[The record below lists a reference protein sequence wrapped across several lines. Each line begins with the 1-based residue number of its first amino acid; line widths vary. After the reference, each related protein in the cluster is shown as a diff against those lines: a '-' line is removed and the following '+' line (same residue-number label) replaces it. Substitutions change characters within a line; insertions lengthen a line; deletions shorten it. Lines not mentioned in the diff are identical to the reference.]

1 MNKVYLAIVLL
12 TVYGDIL
19 KRYLPAAVALG
30 SLYGS
35 AFAILIWIIVS
46 NSGRRKIKS
55 LLNFEERQIS
65 NCIYFL
71 IGVYVFEFLLASNN
85 SPLIAGISTSMYVL
99 LPLGYTL
106 VIIKYCPYFNGVTL
120 AQLYHLAMIP
130 VNIIGLIQ
138 FKINPNFF
146 IDNNYV
152 KTGGIIARNLLEG
165 GSFSRLP
172 SIFTSADRYSSLGL
186 VQFYLAFVLLLDN
199 QPKSKFK
206 IFWILFNILSGLTA
220 MFISGARSRLLITI
234 TVFILLGFTIF
245 MSFFSSQGKFKM
257 KYLFK
262 PIFELLLVVVFISV
276 TIGLTSPEKFSS
288 LGQEINNFPVLGF
301 LQQSVEKG
309 DIQGRVNQSVQ
320 ISLIPEEV
328 SLFGEGLG
336 SLGNKPR
343 EFGISALWIESG
355 LFWGLPKLA
364 AFAGIILTFIR
375 LAFRAFMKI
384 KPVRVVLFCI
394 PPLVLSFGLLTGLTG
409 VLELSSGVLLCVCMG
424 FVINFSRQ
432 SYNNHISSVSLTL

>member
-30 SLYGS
+30 SLYAS
-35 AFAILIWIIVS
+35 ALAILIWIIVS
-46 NSGRRKIKS
+46 NSKRRKIKS
-55 LLNFEERQIS
+55 LLSFEEKQIS

-165 GSFSRLP
+165 GTFSRLP
-172 SIFTSADRYSSLGL
+172 SIFTSADRYSSIGL
-186 VQFYLAFVLLLDN
+186 IQFYLAFVLLLDN

-206 IFWILFNILSGLTA
+206 IVWILFNILSGLTA

-234 TVFILLGFTIF
+234 TVFILLGFTIL
-245 MSFFSSQGKFKM
+245 MSFFSSQGKFKFKM

-262 PIFELLLVVVFISV
+262 PIFEFLLLVVFISA

-288 LGQEINNFPVLGF
+288 LGQEINNFQVIGF
-301 LQQSVEKG
+301 LQQSFEKG
-309 DIQGRVNQSVQ
+309 DIQGRVDQSIQV
-320 ISLIPEEV
+320 SLIPEGV
-328 SLFGEGLG
+328 SFFGQGLG
-336 SLGNKPR
+336 SLGEKPR
-343 EFGISALWIESG
+343 EFGINALWIESG

-364 AFAGIILTFIR
+364 AFAGIILTFFR
-375 LAFRAFMKI
+375 LAFRSCIKI
-384 KPVRVVLFCI
+384 QPVRVVLFSI
-394 PPLVLSFGLLTGLTG
+394 PPLLLSFGLLTGLTG
-409 VLELSSGVLLCVCMG
+409 VLELSSGVLLSVYMG
-424 FVINFSRQ
+424 FVVKLPEF
-432 SYNNHISSVSLTL
+432 IS

>member
-1 MNKVYLAIVLL
+1 ML

-99 LPLGYTL
+99 LPPGYTL
-106 VIIKYCPYFNGVTL
+106 AIIKYCPDFNGVTF

-186 VQFYLAFVLLLDN
+186 VQVYLAFV
-199 QPKSKFK
+199 P
-206 IFWILFNILSGLTA
+206 
-220 MFISGARSRLLITI
+220 
-234 TVFILLGFTIF
+234 
-245 MSFFSSQGKFKM
+245 
-257 KYLFK
+257 
-262 PIFELLLVVVFISV
+262 
-276 TIGLTSPEKFSS
+276 
-288 LGQEINNFPVLGF
+288 
-301 LQQSVEKG
+301 
-309 DIQGRVNQSVQ
+309 
-320 ISLIPEEV
+320 
-328 SLFGEGLG
+328 
-336 SLGNKPR
+336 
-343 EFGISALWIESG
+343 
-355 LFWGLPKLA
+355 
-364 AFAGIILTFIR
+364 
-375 LAFRAFMKI
+375 
-384 KPVRVVLFCI
+384 
-394 PPLVLSFGLLTGLTG
+394 
-409 VLELSSGVLLCVCMG
+409 
-424 FVINFSRQ
+424 
-432 SYNNHISSVSLTL
+432 

>member
-46 NSGRRKIKS
+46 NSRRRKIKS
-55 LLNFEERQIS
+55 LLSFEERQIS

-106 VIIKYCPYFNGVTL
+106 AIIKYCPDFNGVTF

-165 GSFSRLP
+165 GTFSRLP
-172 SIFTSADRYSSLGL
+172 SIFTSADRYSSIGL
-186 VQFYLAFVLLLDN
+186 IQFYLAFVLLLDD

-206 IFWILFNILSGLTA
+206 IVWILFNILSGLTA
-220 MFISGARSRLLITI
+220 MLIAGARSRLLITT
-234 TVFILLGFTIF
+234 TVFILLWITIL

-257 KYLFK
+257 RYLFK
-262 PIFELLLVVVFISV
+262 PIFEFLLLVVFISA

-288 LGQEINNFPVLGF
+288 LGQEINNFQVIGF

-309 DIQGRVNQSVQ
+309 DIQGRVDQSIQ
-320 ISLIPEEV
+320 FSLIPEGV
-328 SLFGEGLG
+328 SLFGQGLG
-336 SLGNKPR
+336 SLGEKPR
-343 EFGISALWIESG
+343 EFGINALWVESG

-364 AFAGIILTFIR
+364 AFAGIILTFFR
-375 LAFRAFMKI
+375 LAFRACIKI
-384 KPVRVVLFCI
+384 QPVRVVLFSI
-394 PPLVLSFGLLTGLTG
+394 PPILLSFGLLTGLTG
-409 VLELSSGVLLCVCMG
+409 VLELSSGVLLSVCMG
-424 FVINFSRQ
+424 FVVKLPEF
-432 SYNNHISSVSLTL
+432 IS